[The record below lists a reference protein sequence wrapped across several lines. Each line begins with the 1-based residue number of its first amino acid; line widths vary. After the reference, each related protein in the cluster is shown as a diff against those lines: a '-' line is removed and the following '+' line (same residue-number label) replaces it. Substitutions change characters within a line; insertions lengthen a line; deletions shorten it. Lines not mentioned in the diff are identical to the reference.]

1 MNMEQLKEFVALET
15 RRRELDSEL
24 KAIAA
29 RIDDLEQALLPQ
41 FLADGVA
48 SMKVDGRTVYIAQDI
63 YASPAGDRAEV
74 ITALKRSNLGQY
86 VSENY
91 NTQSLRAYVREVAEE
106 ARLRCQQQDRLFTEE
121 EVRRALPS
129 PLSEA
134 LKVSFVHSLR
144 SRRV

>member
-1 MNMEQLKEFVALET
+1 MNMGQLKEFVALEK
-15 RRRELDSEL
+15 RKRDLDSEL
-24 KAIAA
+24 KAIGA
-29 RIDDLEQALLPQ
+29 RLDDLEQALVPQ

-63 YASPAGDRAEV
+63 QASPLNDRAEV
-74 ITALKRSNLGQY
+74 IAALKRSELGQY

-91 NTQSLRAYVREVAEE
+91 NTQSLRAFVREVAEE

-121 EVRRALPS
+121 EVRTALPS

-134 LKVSFVHSLR
+134 LKISFVHSLR
-144 SRRV
+144 SRKA

>member
-1 MNMEQLKEFVALET
+1 MNMEQLKEFVALEK
-15 RRRELDSEL
+15 RKRDLDSEL
-24 KAIAA
+24 KAIGA
-29 RIDDLEQALLPQ
+29 RLADLEQALVPQ

-63 YASPAGDRAEV
+63 QASPLNDRAEV
-74 ITALKRSNLGQY
+74 IAALKRSELGQY

-91 NTQSLRAYVREVAEE
+91 NTQSLRAFVREVAEE

-121 EVRRALPS
+121 EVRTALPS

-134 LKVSFVHSLR
+134 LRISFVHSLR
-144 SRRV
+144 SRKA

>member
-1 MNMEQLKEFVALET
+1 MNMEQLKEFVALEK
-15 RRRELDSEL
+15 RKRDLDSEL
-24 KAIAA
+24 KAIGA
-29 RIDDLEQALLPQ
+29 RIDDLEQALVPQ

-63 YASPAGDRAEV
+63 HASPAGDRAEV
-74 ITALKRSNLGQY
+74 IAALKRSELGQY

-91 NTQSLRAYVREVAEE
+91 NTQSLRAFVREVAEE

-121 EVRRALPS
+121 EVRAALPE
-129 PLSEA
+129 PLGRA

-144 SRRV
+144 SRKA